1 MSNEITAEKP
11 DAIKIL
17 EAKINAFNRQ
27 WQEYNQ
33 NWTNISKIPL
43 DKLIKLTFS
52 GETITYN
59 DKIIVKRKDGKLC
72 YYLFLP
78 LV

>member
-17 EAKINAFNRQ
+17 EAKINAFNKQ

-33 NWTNISKIPL
+33 N
-43 DKLIKLTFS
+43 
-52 GETITYN
+52 
-59 DKIIVKRKDGKLC
+59 
-72 YYLFLP
+72 
-78 LV
+78 